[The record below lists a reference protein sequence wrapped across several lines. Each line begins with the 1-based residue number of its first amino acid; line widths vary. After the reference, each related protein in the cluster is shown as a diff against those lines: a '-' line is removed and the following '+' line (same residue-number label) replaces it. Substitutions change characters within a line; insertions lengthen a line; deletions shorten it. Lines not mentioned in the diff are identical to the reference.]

1 MTIQFNTGSNV
12 NGTETMQEKFTE
24 LIAGKLDRFSEQ
36 ITRIEVHLN
45 DVNGKKEGQDDKRCV
60 LEARLEGLQP
70 VAVTGNGDTYDGAV
84 IGAIEK
90 MKAALDTVIGK
101 LRTH

>member
-12 NGTETMQEKFTE
+12 NGTENMQERFGE
-24 LIAGKLDRFSEQ
+24 LISGKLSRFSEQ

-70 VAVTGNGDTYDGAV
+70 IAVTSNGDTYDGAV
-84 IGAIEK
+84 TGAIEK
-90 MKAALDTVIGK
+90 MKASLDTVIGK

>member
-12 NGTETMQEKFTE
+12 NGTETMQERFTE

-70 VAVTGNGDTYDGAV
+70 VAVTGNGDTYDSAV

>member
-12 NGTETMQEKFTE
+12 QGSETMQDRFKDI
-24 LIAGKLDRFSEQ
+24 IANKLDRFADQ
-36 ITRIEVHLN
+36 ITRVEVHLTN
-45 DVNGKKEGQDDKRCV
+45 VNGKKEGQDDKRCM

-70 VAVTGNGDTYDGAV
+70 VAVTSNSDTYDGAV
-84 IGAIEK
+84 SGAIDK
-90 MKAALDTVIGK
+90 MKTSLDTVIGK

>member
-12 NGTETMQEKFTE
+12 HGSETMQERFKE

-36 ITRIEVHLN
+36 ITRIEVHLT

-60 LEARLEGLQP
+60 LEARLEGMQP
-70 VAVTGNGDTYDGAV
+70 VAVTSHSDNYDGAV
-84 IGAIEK
+84 TGAIEK
-90 MKAALDTVIGK
+90 MKASLDSVIGK